1 MVDAV
6 VLAGAANDG
15 KLATCD
21 NAKYEALIS
30 VQGKPMLSYVL
41 DTLRRYEEIGRIV
54 LVCPKEVSES
64 IGPIPGLLTV
74 EARGALLE
82 NLRAGLSQLDQRLIR
97 NHPWDRAC
105 K

>member
-30 VQGKPMLSYVL
+30 VHAGSSHA
-41 DTLRRYEEIGRIV
+41 TLHR
-54 LVCPKEVSES
+54 
-64 IGPIPGLLTV
+64 LL
-74 EARGALLE
+74 
-82 NLRAGLSQLDQRLIR
+82 NS
-97 NHPWDRAC
+97 
-105 K
+105 